1 MKILITGASGF
12 IGSSFL
18 KKLVRTDIK
27 VLCISRTRP
36 LCIDKN
42 KNFSWLEGDINNLD
56 KIEDKIIAF
65 KPTVVFHLIW
75 EGIPVFNSVNSM
87 KNLFNSI
94 KLFEIIFKS
103 NSCKKIIVPG
113 SCFEYSKK
121 FGSCEESEKLS
132 PSDYFTWAKLSLYE
146 YLKIQSIER
155 EISFAWFRLFYV
167 YGPLQRAGSLIPTLI
182 ESINNNKC
190 PDLRTPKNLNDFVY
204 VDEVTELFLLTL
216 NKDFSSGIY
225 NVGSGQSSS
234 VTDICS
240 IIEDNIR
247 SNNLLTDELKSKSEN
262 SEVEVN
268 FYASTKKTTENF
280 GWRNA
285 TSIED
290 GIKKVIDAS
299 R

>member
-1 MKILITGASGF
+1 MK
-12 IGSSFL
+12 
-18 KKLVRTDIK
+18 
-27 VLCISRTRP
+27 
-36 LCIDKN
+36 
-42 KNFSWLEGDINNLD
+42 
-56 KIEDKIIAF
+56 
-65 KPTVVFHLIW
+65 
-75 EGIPVFNSVNSM
+75 
-87 KNLFNSI
+87 
-94 KLFEIIFKS
+94 
-103 NSCKKIIVPG
+103 
-113 SCFEYSKK
+113 
-121 FGSCEESEKLS
+121 
-132 PSDYFTWAKLSLYE
+132 
-146 YLKIQSIER
+146 
-155 EISFAWFRLFYV
+155 
-167 YGPLQRAGSLIPTLI
+167 
-182 ESINNNKC
+182 
-190 PDLRTPKNLNDFVY
+190 
-204 VDEVTELFLLTL
+204 
-216 NKDFSSGIY
+216 KDFSSGIY